1 VEEFVWDYAINTSLK
16 TYEDHPAHTCFSID
30 IREVLIPQLDE
41 KGEIVGNSPL
51 IGTSK

>member
-30 IREVLIPQLDE
+30 IREVLIPQVDE